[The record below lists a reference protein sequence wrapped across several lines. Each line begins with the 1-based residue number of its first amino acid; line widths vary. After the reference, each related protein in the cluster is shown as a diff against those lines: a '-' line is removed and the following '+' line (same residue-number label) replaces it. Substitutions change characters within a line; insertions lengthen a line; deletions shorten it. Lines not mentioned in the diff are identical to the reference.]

1 MALDGSAFTS
11 HITKAILDDVPV
23 CQAVTAFEAVYTPGN
38 FPKQMYSHNI
48 VEIGIVLSGEGT
60 HLILEQAI
68 PCQSGDAFVIGS
80 DVEHGYFSQ
89 NTGESLVVHRL
100 WFDPADWF
108 DGTVANEEGLRYC
121 YGVFE
126 DGLNVGCAVL
136 TQRSRSQ
143 LLDLCARITEEI
155 TGQKQEWHEAVKAH
169 LSLLLILLGRYVG
182 ESVKN
187 ISYVRSK
194 DWRLVTGTI
203 EIIEAEFADN
213 DLTLGSIADRLFVS
227 KAHLSRLFK
236 RLTGEMFSD
245 YLRKVRYSHACKL
258 LTETVLPI
266 SEISHRCGFKDLS
279 SFRRVFSASEGMTP
293 SDYRKSRIQLSN
305 NKNTNEKKEPIM
317 STIAA
322 ISENVQKG
330 KAKIVQ
336 ELVKTAIDEGA
347 DIQKILNEGLL
358 DGMSVVGE
366 NFKVNKVHVPEVLV
380 AARAMNMGVQI
391 LKPHLVQ
398 AGVEATGKVCIGT
411 VQGDL
416 HDIGKNLVKMM
427 MEGKGLEV
435 VDLGTDVSPE
445 TFVQTA
451 IDQNCQ
457 IICCSA
463 LLTTT
468 MGVMEEVVKLAEEK
482 GIRDKVKIMVGGA
495 PVNEDF
501 CKNIGADVYTSDAA
515 SAADAALAICQNN

>member
-1 MALDGSAFTS
+1 MRDESISVLPLSQTIPDTVAVRQT
-11 HITKAILDDVPV
+11 
-23 CQAVTAFEAVYTPGN
+23 VTAFEDVYTPGSSAN
-38 FPKQMYSHNI
+38 RRYSHDT

-68 PCQSGDAFVIGS
+68 PCKTGDAFIIGP
-80 DVEHGYFSQ
+80 DILHGYFAQ
-89 NTGESLVVHRL
+89 NAGEVLEVHRL
-100 WFDPADWF
+100 CFAPADWF
-108 DGTVANEEGLRYC
+108 DGTFADEGSARYC

-126 DGLNVGCAVL
+126 DGLNIGCAVL
-136 TQRSRSQ
+136 TQKTREQ
-143 LLDLCARITEEI
+143 ILVLCQTITKEMDA
-155 TGQKQEWHEAVKAH
+155 QKHEWREAVKAH

-187 ISYVRSK
+187 ISYVKSK
-194 DWRLVTGTI
+194 DWHLITHTI
-203 EIIEAEFADN
+203 EAIEADFADN
-213 DLTLGSIADRLFVS
+213 ALTLGSIADRLFVS

-245 YLRKVRYSHACKL
+245 YLRKVRFSHACKL
-258 LTETVLPI
+258 LTETTLSV
-266 SEISHRCGFKDLS
+266 SEISHSCGFKDLS
-279 SFRRVFSASEGMTP
+279 SFRRVFSDFEGMPP
-293 SDYRKSRIQLSN
+293 SDYRKSQIRSTLHL
-305 NKNTNEKKEPIM
+305 NTNKQKESIM

-347 DIQKILNEGLL
+347 DITKILNEGLL
-358 DGMSVVGE
+358 DGMSIVGE

-391 LKPHLVQ
+391 LKPYLVQ
-398 AGVEATGKVCIGT
+398 AGVESTGKVCIGT

-435 VDLGTDVSPE
+435 IDLGTDVSPE

-451 IDQNCQ
+451 IEQNCQ
-457 IICCSA
+457 VICCSA

-482 GIRDKVKIMVGGA
+482 GIRGQVKIMVGGA

-501 CKNIGADVYTSDAA
+501 CKAIGADVYTSDAA
-515 SAADAALAICQNN
+515 SAADAAFALCQK